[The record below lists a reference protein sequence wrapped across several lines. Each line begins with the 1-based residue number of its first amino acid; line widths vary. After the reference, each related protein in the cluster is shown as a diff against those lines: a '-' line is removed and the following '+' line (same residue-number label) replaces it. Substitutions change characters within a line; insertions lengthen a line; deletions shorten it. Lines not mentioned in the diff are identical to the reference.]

1 MVFLWFSYGHPIRFP
16 RFPRFPLLHV
26 GRAPH
31 AAEGL
36 RLRPRHHGVAAAAE
50 AGAKGAGA
58 DRTQATGLEN
68 PWV

>member
-1 MVFLWFSYGHPIRFP
+1 MVFLWSSHPFSPFSPFSPPSR
-16 RFPRFPLLHV
+16 R
-26 GRAPH
+26 RAPH

-36 RLRPRHHGVAAAAE
+36 RLRPRHQGVAAAAE